1 MLASGENIRLTPA
14 RRMNPPEI
22 VAHRGSS
29 FEAPENTL
37 AALRLGFA
45 EDADAGECDIRLT
58 RDGHAVLLHD
68 ATTRRT
74 AGGVGLAAATS
85 TLAELRALD
94 VGAWKARCWAG
105 EKIPTLAE
113 ALAVVPAGRRL
124 LVEIKCGVE
133 ILPAVAAVLG
143 EAAACVAPSAS
154 PARPGPGAMLLM
166 SFDRVVTTEAKRRF
180 PAVEVWQI
188 TEWRRGLAL
197 DTLIAEALAAGLD
210 GLDLDKRFPL
220 DADAVARVH
229 AAGLKLGVWTV
240 DDPALAHRLADA
252 GVDSITTN
260 RPGWL
265 RATH

>member
-1 MLASGENIRLTPA
+1 MSQ
-14 RRMNPPEI
+14 PEI

-37 AALRLGFA
+37 AALRLGF
-45 EDADAGECDIRLT
+45 EQGADAGECDIRLT
-58 RDGHAVLLHD
+58 RDGHAILLHD

-74 AGGVGLAAATS
+74 TNGGRDLTVATS

-94 VGAWKARCWAG
+94 AGAWQHPRWAG

-113 ALAVVPAGRRL
+113 ALAVVPPGRRL

-133 ILPAVAAVLG
+133 ILPAVGSALAAPRADML
-143 EAAACVAPSAS
+143 ASLDAYAPPSCADVVV
-154 PARPGPGAMLLM
+154 LM
-166 SFDRVVTTEAKRRF
+166 SFDRAVTAETKRRF
-180 PAVEVWQI
+180 PAIEVWQI

-197 DTLIAEALAAGLD
+197 DTLIAEALAARLD
-210 GLDLDKRFPL
+210 GIDLDSRFPL
-220 DADAVARVH
+220 DAAAVARVH

-240 DDPALAHRLADA
+240 DDPALARRLAAA
-252 GVDSITTN
+252 GVDAITTN

-265 RATH
+265 RAAL